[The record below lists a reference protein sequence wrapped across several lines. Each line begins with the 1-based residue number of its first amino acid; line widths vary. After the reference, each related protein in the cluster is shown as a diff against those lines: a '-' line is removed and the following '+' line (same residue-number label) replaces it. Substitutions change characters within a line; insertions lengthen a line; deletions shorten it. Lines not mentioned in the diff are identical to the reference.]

1 MCIWISDA
9 LWILVSDA
17 LWILLCAAADV
28 CPSSAGSPAVFRI
41 NQEQIILL
49 TPETRGVNCGK
60 SCFPRTSHRDTEG
73 QVRNTRIASRGPVR
87 VKENFRIPG
96 VRIPEAKTWDLEIS
110 CFGKKLNQNFW
121 PEQRIPEAGG
131 TARKKRINNRQLF
144 AGRMLQTQAGT
155 LARRRTASG
164 E

>member
-1 MCIWISDA
+1 MYIAFVVCRLRSNDIWIWISDA
-9 LWILVSDA
+9 LCILSCDA

-60 SCFPRTSHRDTEG
+60 ICFPRTSHRDTEG
-73 QVRNTRIASRGPVR
+73 QVRNTRIASRGPVQ
-87 VKENFRIPG
+87 VKENFQIPG
-96 VRIPEAKTWDLEIS
+96 V
-110 CFGKKLNQNFW
+110 
-121 PEQRIPEAGG
+121 RIPEAGG
-131 TARKKRINNRQLF
+131 TARKKRINNRHLF